1 MRKIILDLAVTL
13 DGFIEGLNGEVDWCV
28 MDPDMGFDDFL
39 NSVDTILYGRKSYEK
54 WGQYAPDNNASEAER
69 VLWNLV
75 HSKKKVVFSKSLKD
89 VEPGVILIKD
99 NILDQ
104 IIAMKN
110 EPGKNLWLYGG
121 ASLIT
126 TFNDLGL
133 IDEYRLSVHPVV
145 LGAGKPLFT
154 DVKQRIN
161 LELIENKRFSSGVVQ
176 LRYQKPKIKITS
188 IKLGQPAIRALQGE
202 GIEKLDQLSQYTEKD
217 LLALHGFGKKG
228 LEILKVVMAEQGV
241 SFKV

>member
-13 DGFIEGLNGEVDWCV
+13 DGFIEGLNGEVDWCI

-54 WGQYAPDNNASEAER
+54 WGQYTPDKNASEAER
-69 VLWNLV
+69 DLWSLV
-75 HSKKKVVFSKSLKD
+75 HRKKKVVFSKSLKD
-89 VEPGVILIKD
+89 VAPGVILIQD

-104 IIAMKN
+104 INAMKN
-110 EPGKNLWLYGG
+110 EKGENLWLYGG

-126 TFNDLGL
+126 TFIELDL
-133 IDEYRLSVHPVV
+133 IDEFRLSVHPVV

-154 DVKQRIN
+154 DVKERIN

-176 LRYQKPKIKITS
+176 LRYQKPKIRITS

-202 GIEKLDQLSQYTEKD
+202 GVKNLEQLSQYTEKD
-217 LLALHGFGKKG
+217 LLAIHGFGKKG
-228 LEILKVVMAEQGV
+228 IEILKVAMAEQGV